1 MTVAIFGSCVTRDLF
16 EDPSLRL
23 RLGHYAARTSVISAV
38 APPVAIDAE
47 RVRLDSAW
55 QRRSVL
61 ADFEKTHFAS
71 LAASNP
77 DWIVIDLID
86 ERFDLLRVDG
96 SFLTN
101 SSALQVADLGG
112 QQLDAESVRRMS
124 AEGCE
129 LFDRAVGAF
138 AERVTAIV
146 PAERIVVHRAL
157 WCSRYRAADDSIV
170 EFDERRLELCG
181 LQNTMLTRGYDAL
194 AEALGT
200 RAAITLDPA
209 RDLADAGHHWKL
221 EPFHYAPSYN
231 TGATARLI
239 ELLDG

>member
-16 EDPSLRL
+16 EDPSLRP

-47 RVRLDSAW
+47 RVGLASPW

-61 ADFEKTHFAS
+61 ADFEKTFFAS
-71 LAASNP
+71 LAVSRP
-77 DWIVIDLID
+77 DSLVIDLID
-86 ERFDLLRVDG
+86 ERFDLLRVGG

-101 SSALQVADLGG
+101 SSALQVADFGG
-112 QQLDAESVRRMS
+112 QELDGELVRRMS

-129 LFDRAVGAF
+129 LFDRAVGPF
-138 AERVTAIV
+138 AERLRAIV

-157 WCSRYRAADDSIV
+157 WCSRYRTEDNSIV
-170 EFDERRLELCG
+170 EFDERRLELCR
-181 LQNTMLTRGYDAL
+181 LQNAMLTRGYDAL
-194 AEALGT
+194 AEALGA
-200 RAAITLDPA
+200 RAAITLDPM

-221 EPFHYAPSYN
+221 EPFHYASSYN
-231 TGATARLI
+231 AGATACLI
-239 ELLDG
+239 ELLDR